1 MKNTR
6 PFTAVML
13 TTAIV
18 LAPVASA
25 DAAGKKH
32 VRATTHKSHKS
43 HASHPSH
50 VKLRLSYVVTHHAGV
65 SHRVT
70 VHAASAAAPV
80 NVLSFLS
87 HLSTLFP
94 KLSITSI
101 TIDTSG
107 PVVVIQVSATNAG
120 KPMTLQVK
128 LNKNFTIIG
137 ITKESS
143 TTQSTSSNWTI
154 GFGGRPGWHHSGHHD
169 PRPIVEPYPPYLP
182 FGPTGV
188 TGVTGPTGISGCIG
202 ASGASGVT
210 GVTGVTG
217 ITGVTGFTG
226 SSTIGGPTGVS
237 GAGATSNDCNGGL
250 WEPSG
255 STGTVGVTG
264 TTGYIWPYDES
275 GNLDYDGF

>member
-6 PFTAVML
+6 PFTAVIL

-18 LAPVASA
+18 LAPVAGA
-25 DAAGKKH
+25 EAAVGKKH
-32 VRATTHKSHKS
+32 AHATAHKVHKTHK
-43 HASHPSH
+43 AH
-50 VKLRLSYVVTHHAGV
+50 VKMRLSYVVTHHAGV

-70 VHAASAAAPV
+70 VHAASAHAPV
-80 NVLSFLS
+80 NVLSVLT

-94 KLSITSI
+94 KLNISSI
-101 TIDTSG
+101 TIDATG
-107 PVVVIQVSATNAG
+107 PVVVIQVSAINSG
-120 KPMTLQVK
+120 KPLTLQVK

-137 ITKESS
+137 ITKEASS
-143 TTQSTSSNWTI
+143 SQPTSSNWTI

-169 PRPIVEPYPPYLP
+169 PRPVVGPYPPYFP

-202 ASGASGVT
+202 ATGDSGVSGVT
-210 GVTGVTG
+210 GVTGVS
-217 ITGVTGFTG
+217 GVSGVSG
-226 SSTIGGPTGVS
+226 ASTIGGPTGVS
-237 GAGATSNDCNGGL
+237 GAGYTSNDCNGGL

-264 TTGYIWPYDES
+264 TTGYIWPYDEN